1 MSRKERDWLKVL
13 TRVVKRELQL
23 KEAAFLMAVSYRQCL
38 RRLSRFKAEGDV
50 GLLHRGRGRSNRR
63 IDAEKKRAIL
73 EVYEKRYS
81 GFGPTLA
88 AEKLLE
94 REKLKVGAETLRRW
108 LIKSGKW
115 TRRRKRK
122 SHRSWRPR
130 KEHFGEMVQ
139 MDGSK
144 HEWFGKKKPSCF
156 LMNMVDDATGIT
168 MSMLSPEET
177 TVAAMELL
185 WAWIERYG
193 MPASLYTDRKT
204 VYVPEEK
211 VVERAKLTGESPF
224 TQFGRACNQLGIKI
238 IKAYSPQAKGR
249 VERSNGL
256 YQDRLVKELQLEGIT
271 DIATANRYLAGGY
284 QDKLNEKFAVK
295 PARKA
300 NFHRSGKGYVLSAI
314 LCIQEDRD
322 LTADWI
328 VRFENSFYQ
337 LKPQSRKPPTV
348 RKVKVC
354 RYLDGELHFCYRGK
368 NLAYTRIEARKTRE
382 KVPTKKT
389 SQKAKSQWVP
399 PSSHPWRRSSKPI
412 PHNRG

>member
-13 TRVVKRELQL
+13 TRVLKRELRL

-38 RRLSRFKAEGDV
+38 RRLSRFKAEGDA

-63 IDAEKKRAIL
+63 IDAEKKRVIL

-144 HEWFGKKKPSCF
+144 HEWFGKKKPSYF
-156 LMNMVDDATGIT
+156 LMSMVDDATGIT
-168 MSMLSPEET
+168 MSMLSTEET

-185 WAWIERYG
+185 LAWIERYG
-193 MPASLYTDRKT
+193 IPVSRIPIARPSMFQKRKW
-204 VYVPEEK
+204 
-211 VVERAKLTGESPF
+211 S
-224 TQFGRACNQLGIKI
+224 
-238 IKAYSPQAKGR
+238 S
-249 VERSNGL
+249 ERS
-256 YQDRLVKELQLEGIT
+256 
-271 DIATANRYLAGGY
+271 
-284 QDKLNEKFAVK
+284 
-295 PARKA
+295 
-300 NFHRSGKGYVLSAI
+300 
-314 LCIQEDRD
+314 
-322 LTADWI
+322 
-328 VRFENSFYQ
+328 
-337 LKPQSRKPPTV
+337 
-348 RKVKVC
+348 
-354 RYLDGELHFCYRGK
+354 
-368 NLAYTRIEARKTRE
+368 
-382 KVPTKKT
+382 
-389 SQKAKSQWVP
+389 
-399 PSSHPWRRSSKPI
+399 
-412 PHNRG
+412 